1 MKTIVNAT
9 SKKVAEVFLLFMNN
23 TGKHTNGN
31 AISFGNTQV
40 RKENNAITVT
50 VGGKPIVTATPD
62 ADSGEYTYLLEP
74 RNSTALN
81 RIVGLKDALDWE
93 FDLVWVGSSPF
104 VLVIDETG
112 QEKTG
117 NIISIGALSRR
128 TVEELTEIA
137 RTPIQA
143 TE

>member
-31 AISFGNTQV
+31 AISCGNTQI
-40 RKENNAITVT
+40 RKDNGIIKVI

-62 ADSGEYTYLLEP
+62 ADSDLLEP

-81 RIVGLKDALDWE
+81 RIVGLKDV
-93 FDLVWVGSSPF
+93 FDLGW
-104 VLVIDETG
+104 
-112 QEKTG
+112 
-117 NIISIGALSRR
+117 
-128 TVEELTEIA
+128 
-137 RTPIQA
+137 
-143 TE
+143 

>member
-9 SKKVAEVFLLFMNN
+9 SKKVAEVFLLFMSN

-31 AISFGNTQV
+31 AISCGNTQIG
-40 RKENNAITVT
+40 KNNDIITIK

-137 RTPIQA
+137 RTPIQIS
-143 TE
+143 E